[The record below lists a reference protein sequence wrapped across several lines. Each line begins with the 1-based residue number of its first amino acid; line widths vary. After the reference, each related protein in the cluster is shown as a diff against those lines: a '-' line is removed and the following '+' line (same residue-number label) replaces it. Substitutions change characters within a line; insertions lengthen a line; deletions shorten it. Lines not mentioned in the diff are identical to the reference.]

1 MQKQLAPK
9 GPDGLSDTCH
19 APVWILHFCTFF
31 CSFSCK
37 RKIFLGKTF
46 YHENLQVQAVSLVYH
61 IMSWCDLFYFFIF
74 CKLWLQIVC
83 KNDFSQRKDLY
94 HVNLQVKPVQM
105 TYRMC
110 LYDIWSILGLKGA
123 RLEGIARLF
132 NMCGALAIRPRP
144 QTQVMRPVHRPHP
157 FRLPRG
163 WVRGIIHSGVAPK

>member
-61 IMSWCDLFYFFIF
+61 IMSWCDLFYFFNF

-83 KNDFSQRKDLY
+83 KNEK
-94 HVNLQVKPVQM
+94 
-105 TYRMC
+105 TYITIIYRSSPFKWRIAC
-110 LYDIWSILGLKGA
+110 VSIYDIWLILGLKGA
-123 RLEGIARLF
+123 RLDGRLCIALISSTMRGMFIRCMTSLQRNLNRVLF
-132 NMCGALAIRPRP
+132 
-144 QTQVMRPVHRPHP
+144 H
-157 FRLPRG
+157 FY
-163 WVRGIIHSGVAPK
+163 SSK

>member
-83 KNDFSQRKDLY
+83 KNDFSQWKDLY
-94 HVNLQVKPVQM
+94 QVNLQVKPVQM

-110 LYDIWSILGLKGA
+110 LYLRYLVNF
-123 RLEGIARLF
+123 RVEGGKAWW
-132 NMCGALAIRPRP
+132 ALVHSTHKLHNERYVNKIYAQIRI
-144 QTQVMRPVHRPHP
+144 
-157 FRLPRG
+157 F
-163 WVRGIIHSGVAPK
+163 K